1 MEITL
6 HITDLENL
14 YTALSKNEHA
24 KDKNAYLKFN
34 IYGIHIAER
43 FDDKET
49 FSEVVEGYSH
59 TPEEGKILD
68 MSESWIYLDNLE
80 KLINDVKNDNCV
92 GIVLRT
98 NATCAFVTSWE
109 EGEAVPSWYVDDFI
123 DYTKDE
129 DINDEV
135 AENSTDTNE

>member
-43 FDDKET
+43 FDNKET

-59 TPEEGKILD
+59 TPEESKILD

-92 GIVLRT
+92 GIILRT
-98 NATCAFVTSWE
+98 NATCAFVSSFDE
-109 EGEAVPSWYVDDFI
+109 NEIVPYWYVDDFI
-123 DYTKDE
+123 DYTKE
-129 DINDEV
+129 EEV
-135 AENSTDTNE
+135 EENSTNE